1 MQFPV
6 TQRRIGADPSRLPGA
21 QPEGIQQAR
30 AMEQL
35 GGAVAQIATKGI
47 AQQTALDMDEL
58 RRQEAAREAADRAR
72 DALALQTA
80 EDALREEHDDL
91 GRRVL
96 SGELPKEKA
105 GETWAER
112 ARAAVDGAMPNL
124 REGTREL
131 VRPRLE
137 KLSAS
142 LDRSLRRVVE
152 TKDRQDVTAGVET
165 RLERLA
171 RDYMADPGRAEAEA
185 MTLFDTLGPQT
196 MWTSQQ
202 REQKRQAWKEAAQYA
217 AGRDLVNRSRDD
229 PKALDAAEARIAQ
242 LGDLDPNRRIEL
254 EDRIRSHRIDIA
266 NKAERDAAKRA
277 REAEA
282 HLKRAE
288 AEFTAAQSLADGGTL
303 RPEYTDRVLGKLAGT
318 PYQAAFRELLKRQAE
333 TGPLAAQPLPQLQA
347 AIQALDAD
355 MATNGRDPQRV
366 KRRDQLERVYRQA
379 QQDYE
384 NDPLPAAVER
394 SVIPGLAPIDL
405 STPQGIASSIGGRV
419 QQAAEVQR
427 VTGKPVSP
435 LTKTEADTL
444 RTTLNALPPKDK
456 SQTIAIMAQAM
467 GPNAA
472 TGLARQL
479 GQNKTDDRALELAF
493 GLAGS
498 GTTEGRFTSELIL
511 KGQQAKRDGTS
522 TKGEVKPDVAVSSWS
537 ATIGQQ
543 IADVFPTQTMTDG
556 VRDAAVLI
564 AHGIASENGGRLRGR
579 DLERAVEFAIGGSIV
594 ERNGRRVPM
603 PAGMTEEAFDAKLR
617 SITLDEI
624 NASGPEVLVA
634 GQRVQVAD
642 FVQGLPS
649 AQLIYA
655 GPGQYNVLA
664 GGRPVL
670 NAKGERVRVRVQ

>member
-1 MQFPV
+1 MQFPI
-6 TQRRIGADPSRLPGA
+6 TQRRVGSDSARLPGV

-30 AMEQL
+30 AVEQL
-35 GGAVAQIATKGI
+35 GGAVAQVATRGI
-47 AQQTALDMDEL
+47 AQQTSLDLDEL
-58 RRQEAAREAADRAR
+58 RRQEAAREAADRAK
-72 DALALQTA
+72 DALALQGA
-80 EDALREEHDDL
+80 EDRLRDEHDDI

-112 ARAAVDGAMPNL
+112 ARAAVDGAMPNM
-124 REGTREL
+124 RDGTREL

-137 KLSAS
+137 KLAAS

-152 TKDRQDVTAGVET
+152 TKDRNDTTAGVET

-185 MTLFDTLGPQT
+185 MTLFDTLGPMT
-196 MWTSQQ
+196 SWTPQQ

-217 AGRDLVNRSRDD
+217 AGRDLVNKSRDD
-229 PKALDAAEARIAQ
+229 LKALDAAEARIAQ

-254 EDRIRSHRIDIA
+254 EDRIRANRIAIA
-266 NKAERDAAKRA
+266 QRAEVEASRRQRESEA
-277 REAEA
+277 R
-282 HLKRAE
+282 LKRAE

-303 RPEYTDRVLGKLAGT
+303 RPDYADRVLGNLAGT

-333 TGPLAAQPLPQLQA
+333 TGPLAAQPLPALRQA
-347 AIQALDAD
+347 VQALDAD

-366 KRRDQLERVYRQA
+366 KRREQLDKVLRQA
-379 QQDYE
+379 EQDYE
-384 NDPLPAAVER
+384 KDPLPAAVER

-405 STPQGIASSIGGRV
+405 TTPQGIVSSIGARV

-435 LTKTEADTL
+435 LTKSEADTL
-444 RTTLNALPPKDK
+444 RITLDTLPPKEK
-456 SQTIAIMAQAM
+456 SQTVAIMAQAM

-498 GTTEGRFTSELIL
+498 GTTEGRFVSELIL
-511 KGQQAKRDGTS
+511 KGQQAKKDGTS
-522 TKGEVKPDVAVSSWS
+522 TKGEVKPDVAPSSWA

-579 DLERAVEFAIGGSIV
+579 DLERAVEFAIGGTIV

-617 SITLDEI
+617 SITLDEL

-642 FVQGLPS
+642 FVAGLPS
-649 AQLIYA
+649 AQLVYA

-670 NAKGERVRVRVQ
+670 NAKGERVRVKVQ